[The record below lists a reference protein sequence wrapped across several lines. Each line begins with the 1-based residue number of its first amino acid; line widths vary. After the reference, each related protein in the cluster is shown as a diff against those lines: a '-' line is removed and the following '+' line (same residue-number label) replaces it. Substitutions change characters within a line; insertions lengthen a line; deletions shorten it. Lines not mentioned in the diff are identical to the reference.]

1 MPSFYGLTRD
11 RKVMAP
17 EEHETEEERRRRWI
31 ERAAARADLKV
42 IRCARC
48 GKETEE
54 FTEKSG
60 RLLCFECYLAE
71 LEGKSESLEMPD
83 MGCGGG

>member
-1 MPSFYGLTRD
+1 M
-11 RKVMAP
+11 MEP
-17 EEHETEEERRRRWI
+17 EEHETAEERQRRWI

-42 IRCARC
+42 IRCAKC
-48 GKETEE
+48 GKETAE

-71 LEGKSESLEMPD
+71 LESKSESLEMPD
-83 MGCGGG
+83 MGGGGG

>member
-1 MPSFYGLTRD
+1 MPPFYELTRD

-42 IRCARC
+42 IRCAKC
-48 GKETEE
+48 GKETDE

-71 LEGKSESLEMPD
+71 LEGKSDVADMPD

>member
-1 MPSFYGLTRD
+1 
-11 RKVMAP
+11 MAP
-17 EEHETEEERRRRWI
+17 EEHETDEERRRRWI

-48 GKETEE
+48 GKETDE

-60 RLLCFECYLAE
+60 RLLCIECYIAE
-71 LEGKSESLEMPD
+71 LEGKSVSLDMPD

>member
-1 MPSFYGLTRD
+1 ME
-11 RKVMAP
+11 P
-17 EEHETEEERRRRWI
+17 EEHETAEERQRRWI

-42 IRCARC
+42 IRCAKC

-54 FTEKSG
+54 FTDKSG
-60 RLLCFECYLAE
+60 RLLCIECYLDE
-71 LEGKSESLEMPD
+71 LEVISDLVDMPE